1 MKKIIL
7 ILLAIVLTLPAF
19 AQVGRYKNI
28 RVWYPGYSLKLDTAT
43 GELSAVHYDKEQD
56 KTLEEVI
63 SKKLSHNHRQIGRYE
78 FRRTNHIGTYQIF
91 DTTGQEIR
99 LIEDVEFVSPT
110 NLIIMYDAEV
120 GKEALMQ
127 AVKDYVAELLYDY
140 SIIPGIAIK
149 IPEGKHILEAID
161 YFNQV
166 QGVTA
171 VERDHIYHLT
181 DPVKPRLDV
190 M

>member
-63 SKKLSHNHRQIGRYE
+63 SKKLSHNQRQIGRYE
-78 FRRTNHIGTYQIF
+78 LRRTRQIGTYQIF
-91 DTTGQEIR
+91 DTSSGKYTTVKWAPKNKDGEKIGVEVDS
-99 LIEDVEFVSPT
+99 LIKNAGEGIKRFLKELEEDLEKTEETVSDTRPRSSSS
-110 NLIIMYDAEV
+110 LAICSV
-120 GKEALMQ
+120 F
-127 AVKDYVAELLYDY
+127 
-140 SIIPGIAIK
+140 IPC
-149 IPEGKHILEAID
+149 
-161 YFNQV
+161 
-166 QGVTA
+166 
-171 VERDHIYHLT
+171 
-181 DPVKPRLDV
+181 
-190 M
+190 

>member
-1 MKKIIL
+1 MTSDNGLIIVRKESMKRLIL

-91 DTTGQEIR
+91 DTTSGKYTTVKWAPNNKDGENIGVDIDSLMKNAGEGIKR
-99 LIEDVEFVSPT
+99 FLKELEED
-110 NLIIMYDAEV
+110 
-120 GKEALMQ
+120 
-127 AVKDYVAELLYDY
+127 
-140 SIIPGIAIK
+140 
-149 IPEGKHILEAID
+149 LEKTKNI
-161 YFNQV
+161 
-166 QGVTA
+166 VTDTLET
-171 VERDHIYHLT
+171 V
-181 DPVKPRLDV
+181 
-190 M
+190 